1 MQVIVAKDY
10 DELSRWA
17 AEAVAAQILEK
28 PDSVLGL
35 ATGGTPLG
43 MYRELKRM
51 HQEGKLDLARVKT
64 FNLDEYIGLP
74 ADHPESYHH
83 YMQENFFRHVNLPA
97 DQAHVPDGTAGD
109 LAVECQ
115 RYEEM
120 IQAAGSIDLQVLG
133 IGANGHIGF
142 NEPGTEFGAVT
153 HVLSLDPRTIKAN
166 ARFFGSEDQVP
177 RQAISMGIKTIM
189 KSRKIIL
196 LASGTDKAEA
206 IMRTVTGP
214 VTVDMPASI
223 LQLHPNV
230 TLLVDKA
237 AAAFLKLDG
246 GQMSVN
252 C

>member
-1 MQVIVAKDY
+1 MQIIVAEDY
-10 DELSRWA
+10 DELSRRA
-17 AEAVAAQILEK
+17 AETVAAQIREK
-28 PDSVLGL
+28 PDTVLGL

-43 MYRELKRM
+43 MYRELRRLY
-51 HQEGKLDLARVKT
+51 QEGKLDFSRTRT
-64 FNLDEYIGLP
+64 FNLDEYIGLA
-74 ADHPESYHH
+74 ADHPESYHF
-83 YMQENFFRHVNLPA
+83 YMWENFFRHVNLPA
-97 DQAHVPDGTAGD
+97 DQTHIPDGAATD
-109 LAVECQ
+109 LAAECR

-120 IQAAGSIDLQVLG
+120 IQAAGWIDLQILG

-153 HVLSLDPRTIKAN
+153 HVLRLDPRTIKAN
-166 ARFFGSEDQVP
+166 ARFFGSEDLVP

-189 KSRKIIL
+189 KSRRIIL

-206 IMRTVTGP
+206 ITRTVNGP

-237 AAAFLKLDG
+237 AAALLKLDG
-246 GQMSVN
+246 GQLTVN